1 MEQRQKVTFMRQ
13 EFENS
18 ETGEKVPGVTVIVD
32 GVFRQVCDKLIAE
45 TDREQDYVKLIQDAL
60 FRGINEMLRDA
71 EKEQK

>member
-45 TDREQDYVKLIQDAL
+45 TEREQDYVKLIQDAL

>member
-45 TDREQDYVKLIQDAL
+45 TEREQDYVKLIQDAL

-71 EKEQK
+71 EKKD